1 MESVL
6 TATGLVKSYGKV
18 RAVDGIDL
26 AVYPKEVYGL
36 LGPNGSGKTTTLSM
50 LAGILRPDS
59 GQVRVAGIPVTHSA
73 ARARLGLVPQEIAL
87 YSQMTAAEN
96 LAFFGR
102 MQGMTGKTLRT
113 RVDEVLEIVD
123 LTARAKQRVERFSSG
138 MKRRV
143 NIAVAL
149 VHSPDLLIMD
159 EPTVGVDP
167 QSRNAILD
175 QVNALAAAGTA
186 VIFAS
191 HYMEEVQRLCN
202 RIAIIDAGKILATGT
217 VRELLSDS
225 PSRTRIVL
233 TVAAGEEER
242 LHSLVQD
249 LPGDAEVQGSGQ
261 ELHLL
266 ASKPAELLTPLLR
279 AAEAAGV
286 LLQGV
291 QLIQPSLEDVF
302 LELTGKALRE

>member
-1 MESVL
+1 MEAVL
-6 TATGLVKSYGKV
+6 TATGLVKAYGQL

-87 YSQMTAAEN
+87 YPQMTAAEN

>member
-1 MESVL
+1 MEPVL
-6 TATGLVKSYGKV
+6 TATGLVKSYGQL

-59 GQVRVAGIPVTHSA
+59 GEVRVAGTPVTQSA

-87 YSQMTAAEN
+87 YPQMTAAEN

-143 NIAVAL
+143 NIAAAL

-175 QVNALAAAGTA
+175 QINALAAAGTA

-191 HYMEEVQRLCN
+191 HYIEEVQRLCN

-233 TVAAGEEER
+233 TVSAGEEER

>member
-1 MESVL
+1 METVL
-6 TATGLVKSYGKV
+6 AATGLVKSYGQV

-59 GQVRVAGIPVTHSA
+59 GEVRIAGTPVSQSA

-87 YSQMTAAEN
+87 YPQMTAAEN

-113 RVDEVLEIVD
+113 RVDEVLDIVD

-143 NIAVAL
+143 NIAAAL

-202 RIAIIDAGKILATGT
+202 RIAIIDGGKILATGT
-217 VRELLSDS
+217 VRELLSGS
-225 PSRTRIVL
+225 TARTRIVL

-242 LHSLVQD
+242 LHALVQD
-249 LPGDAEVQGSGQ
+249 LPGEAEIQESGQ
-261 ELHLL
+261 GLHIL
-266 ASKPAELLTPLLR
+266 AGEPAELLTPLLR
-279 AAEAAGV
+279 AAEEAGV

-291 QLIQPSLEDVF
+291 QLIQPSLEDAF

>member
-1 MESVL
+1 MEAVL
-6 TATGLVKSYGKV
+6 TATGLVKAYGQL

-87 YSQMTAAEN
+87 YPQMTAAEN

-202 RIAIIDAGKILATGT
+202 RIAIIDGGKILATGT

-242 LHSLVQD
+242 LLSLVQD

>member
-1 MESVL
+1 MEPVL
-6 TATGLVKSYGKV
+6 TATGLVKSYGQL

-59 GQVRVAGIPVTHSA
+59 GEVRVAGTPVTQSA

-87 YSQMTAAEN
+87 YPQMTAAEN

-143 NIAVAL
+143 NIAAAL

-175 QVNALAAAGTA
+175 QINALAAAGTA

-233 TVAAGEEER
+233 TVSAGEEER

>member
-87 YSQMTAAEN
+87 YPQMTAAEN

>member
-87 YSQMTAAEN
+87 YPQMTAAEN

-123 LTARAKQRVERFSSG
+123 LTARAKQRVERLSSG

-266 ASKPAELLTPLLR
+266 ASKQAERLTPLLR